1 MNQFTFATDADTIGD
16 VIVTAAVDGLDCI
29 IVSVLF
35 GDVAIDPA
43 AVELNGCTLEEVLVQ
58 RAEDLAADKGLFDE
72 DAYVPERKHWEVR
85 EDRFGY

>member
-16 VIVTAAVDGLDCI
+16 VIVTAAINGLDCI

-35 GDVAIDPA
+35 GDVTIDPA
-43 AVELNGCTLEEVLVQ
+43 TVDLDGCTLEAVLVE